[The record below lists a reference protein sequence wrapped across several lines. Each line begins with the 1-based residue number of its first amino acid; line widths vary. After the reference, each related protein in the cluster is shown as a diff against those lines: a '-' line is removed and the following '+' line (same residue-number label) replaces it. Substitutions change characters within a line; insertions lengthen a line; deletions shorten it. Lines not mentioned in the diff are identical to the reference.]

1 MFEQRDV
8 VFAFHLAGRLR
19 PGVGL
24 VNAECAD
31 FIPHS

>member
-1 MFEQRDV
+1 MFEQRDM

-19 PGVGL
+19 PGVGF
-24 VNAECAD
+24 VNAERAD